1 MELAVVHEHIRGFI
15 KQWRSEN
22 SLSTT
27 HNFLAKFQRSMA
39 IFYSDESDVDT
50 LCKEKLVPEMHNFSA
65 SPLALPIS

>member
-27 HNFLAKFQRSMA
+27 YNFLAKFERSMA

-65 SPLALPIS
+65 SPLALHS

>member
-1 MELAVVHEHIRGFI
+1 MHEHIRGFI
-15 KQWRSEN
+15 KQRRSEN

-27 HNFLAKFQRSMA
+27 YNFLAKFQRSMV

-65 SPLALPIS
+65 SPLALHS